1 LRRPALNGAGWN
13 HEPGVAVTVD
23 VHPFRAAWETRDLD
37 AWSSNFA
44 PDIVLHSPLIQTPF
58 EGKETAIEL
67 YGVLFDALGE
77 VEITHESSDG
87 DSHVFFWRA
96 EAGRR
101 TIEGADLIRVDGD
114 GRIREVRVLIRPLAN
129 IAAFAEVSG
138 PPLAAK
144 RGRAQA
150 WVLRVLTLA
159 LRPIFAAV
167 DFLAPR
173 LTQRSG

>member
-1 LRRPALNGAGWN
+1 
-13 HEPGVAVTVD
+13 VAVTVA

-37 AWSSNFA
+37 AWSSTFA
-44 PDIVLHSPLIQTPF
+44 PDIVLHSRLIQTPF
-58 EGKETAIEL
+58 EGKETATEL

-87 DSHVFFWRA
+87 DSHAFFWRA
-96 EAGRR
+96 TAGRR

-114 GRIREVRVLIRPLAN
+114 GNVREISVLIRPLAN
-129 IAAFAEVSG
+129 IAAFAEVTG

-144 RGRAQA
+144 RGRVQT
-150 WVLRVLTLA
+150 WVLRVLTLP
-159 LRPIFAAV
+159 LRPIFAVA

-173 LTQRSG
+173 LTQRRG